1 MVKKEKTKEIKK
13 KDSKV
18 VKAKKATKKEKVNKE
33 NFIKSAI
40 SELKKSHW
48 PDKKY
53 ILKYTIVTLVFIV
66 VLSVFFYLISALMSF
81 VKVWL
86 V

>member
-1 MVKKEKTKEIKK
+1 MVKKEKTKEVKK

-18 VKAKKATKKEKVNKE
+18 VKTKKEKIKKE
-33 NFIKSAI
+33 GFIKSAI

-66 VLSVFFYLISALMSF
+66 ILSVFFYLISALMSF